1 MKDIRYIDLQKV
13 EEIAS
18 ASGSIQT
25 IADTL
30 NIKKSILMRSLYYTY
45 AIKNKALKKQYI
57 ELGKAIRRG
66 QSAYNLKLFE

>member
-30 NIKKSILMRSLYYTY
+30 NIKKSILMRSLYYSY
-45 AIKNKALKKQYI
+45 AIKNKSLKKQYI

-66 QSAYNLKLFE
+66 QSSYNLKLLE